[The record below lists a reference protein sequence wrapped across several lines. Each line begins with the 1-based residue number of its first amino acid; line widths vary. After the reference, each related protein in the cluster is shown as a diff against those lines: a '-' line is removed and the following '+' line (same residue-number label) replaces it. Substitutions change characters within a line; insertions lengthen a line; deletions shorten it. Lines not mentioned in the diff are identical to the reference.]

1 MTTKNQQPPEYVS
14 DMSYEDALKVMQQ
27 ARIRTPA
34 IVELRKRIYV
44 FSKTDVLGSGKDL
57 ESALEDAGLLPLPD
71 RRGQEAVLFAN
82 NGIKVYRGPEWVCDA
97 RTRNMAHR
105 IANALNAYTPN
116 KDGY

>member
-1 MTTKNQQPPEYVS
+1 MTTKTQQPEAIS

-44 FSKTDVLGSGKDL
+44 FSKTTALGSGKDF

-71 RRGQEAVLFAN
+71 RRGEEAVLFAN
-82 NGIKVYRGPEWVCDA
+82 NGVKVYRGPEWVCDA

-105 IANALNAYTPN
+105 IANALNAYTQN